1 MCRRSPTVSCIDAK
15 GSDVEAMAKKAAEAG
30 FKMDKG
36 YGDLKGKAFR
46 IGHMGD
52 HDEAAL
58 ESFLA
63 AL

>member
-1 MCRRSPTVSCIDAK
+1 M
-15 GSDVEAMAKKAAEAG
+15 GSDVEAMAKKAAKAG

-58 ESFLA
+58 GSFLA

>member
-1 MCRRSPTVSCIDAK
+1 ARSPTVSCIDAN
-15 GSDVEAMAKKAAEAG
+15 GADVEALAKLAAAAG

-52 HDEAAL
+52 HTMARL
-58 ESFLA
+58 ESL
-63 AL
+63 LNVL